1 MMTPTSADAPRSSPS
16 GFLASR
22 VPEYQQRIEAV
33 LARALDIE
41 GGATARLLEAMRYS
55 TLAGGK
61 RVRPV
66 LVYATGEAL
75 GAPLER
81 LDAAAAA
88 VELIHVYSLVHDD
101 LPAMDDDDLRR
112 GRATCHRAFDEA
124 TAILTGDALQA
135 RAFEVLAQAPS
146 FISADARIEML
157 RVLADGIGTRG
168 MAGGQAIDLAA
179 VKQGLTESAL
189 ECMHRQKTG
198 ALIRASVELG
208 AISAGLVDAA
218 ERAAL
223 REFGA
228 EIGLAFQIQDDILD
242 VEGNTDALGK
252 RAGADAA
259 RVKPTY
265 PSVLGLEAA
274 RSQAGRATRPRDCC
288 TWRLGRALRESARV
302 RPIPRGTRQL
312 TAKASCPF
320 NWRVNS

>member
-1 MMTPTSADAPRSSPS
+1 MTKTSAEALRSAQS
-16 GFLASR
+16 GFLTTR
-22 VPEYQQRIEAV
+22 VPQYQQRIEGV
-33 LARALDIE
+33 LSRALQVE
-41 GGATARLLEAMRYS
+41 GGATDRLLEAMRYS

-66 LVYATGEAL
+66 LVYATGESL
-75 GAPLER
+75 GASLET

-101 LPAMDDDDLRR
+101 LPAMDNDDLRR
-112 GRATCHRAFDEA
+112 GRPTCHRAFDEA

-135 RAFEVLAQAPS
+135 RAFEVLAHAPAS
-146 FISADARIEML
+146 ISANARIEML

-179 VKQGLTESAL
+179 VKQSLTESAL
-189 ECMHRQKTG
+189 ERMHRQKTG
-198 ALIRASVELG
+198 ALIQASVLLG
-208 AISAGLVDAA
+208 AISAELEDTR

-223 REFGA
+223 AEFGA

-252 RAGADAA
+252 RAGADAE

-265 PSVLGLEAA
+265 PSVLGVDAA
-274 RSQAGRATRPRDCC
+274 RVQAVARRDRAIAALAPWGSRYAN
-288 TWRLGRALRESARV
+288 LVEFAHFLVARAS
-302 RPIPRGTRQL
+302 
-312 TAKASCPF
+312 
-320 NWRVNS
+320 